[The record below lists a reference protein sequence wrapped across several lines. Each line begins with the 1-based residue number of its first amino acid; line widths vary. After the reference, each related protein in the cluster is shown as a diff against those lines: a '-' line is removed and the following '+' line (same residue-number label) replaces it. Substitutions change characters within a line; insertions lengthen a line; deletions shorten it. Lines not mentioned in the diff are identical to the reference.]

1 MARQLVSDKK
11 ETSLGENVV
20 VIAVF
25 ALLMSTFIY
34 HFFKQQDSITKV
46 GFDAIAKVFIT
57 KLTLVHAQWLMD
69 GKPDLIEVSSSNL
82 NANDDDGNEIISI
95 KVPVNNK
102 GWIDVENDT
111 GVRCEK
117 IWQYVMDT
125 EMEFMR
131 SPVSAV
137 EIKLNQSSNPADNQ
151 GYSMCRFSIPSG
163 EFFEYFSQNGK
174 IKAY

>member
-1 MARQLVSDKK
+1 MARQLISDKK
-11 ETSLGENVV
+11 EKSLGENVV

-34 HFFKQQDSITKV
+34 HFFKQQDSLAKV
-46 GFDAIAKVFIT
+46 GFDAIANAFII

-69 GKPDLIEVSSSNL
+69 GKPAFIEVSSRDL
-82 NANDDDGNEIISI
+82 NINDDDASAIISNR
-95 KVPVNNK
+95 VPVNKK
-102 GWIDVENDT
+102 GWIDVEDGN
-111 GVRCEK
+111 GIRCEK

-137 EIKLNQSSNPADNQ
+137 EIKLSQKQTTLRGN
-151 GYSMCRFSIPSG
+151 SMCRFSIPSG
-163 EFFEYFSQNGK
+163 EFFEYFPHNGK
-174 IKAY
+174 IKVY